1 MTSRPIGRRAS
12 PAVCTADCVAD
23 SAGGITFD
31 ITGTARPGATLVLR
45 RRAGDDGAPGSG
57 ARGGDGRG
65 GGDDEVRLPLTG
77 PAAVGGAGTTR
88 LRAVLPSTV
97 ELAEGHWDIFTGAS
111 GDQPVRPGIRDV
123 RALIDR
129 VPGAGPVAA
138 RVPYPTADGRL
149 ALRTWLRA
157 PHAEAGTVRC
167 EPAGM
172 SVEGVLY
179 GAGLGEHARAEA
191 RLRGGDRTHRVAV
204 TGRGGV
210 FAFTLPYGP
219 LAGAPGERGGPGG
232 RSMPGQDRWHWDLW
246 LLPAPDA
253 TGIRISRILDDI
265 WDKRAIHVYPAHRVP
280 AAHGTDGW
288 LAAPGYTQDNDFCV
302 RLDPVPVPVP
312 AAPAPTS
319 TR

>member
-1 MTSRPIGRRAS
+1 MTRAIGRRAS
-12 PAVCTADCVAD
+12 PAVWTADCIAD

-31 ITGTARPGATLVLR
+31 ITDAARPGATLVLR
-45 RRAGDDGAPGSG
+45 RRAG
-57 ARGGDGRG
+57 RGDGTHADAAGTRE

-77 PAAVGGAGTTR
+77 PATPGAGPAR

-129 VPGAGPVAA
+129 VPGTGPVAA

-179 GAGLGEHARAEA
+179 GAELGEHARAEA
-191 RLRGGDRTHRVAV
+191 RLRGGDHTHRVAV

-219 LAGAPGERGGPGG
+219 LAGGPGGPYGAGGPGG
-232 RSMPGQDRWHWDLW
+232 PGGESRRWDLW

-253 TGIRISRILDDI
+253 AGIRISRILDDI
-265 WDKRAIHVYPAHRVP
+265 WDKRAIHVYPAHAVP
-280 AAHGTDGW
+280 AHGTDDW
-288 LAAPGYTQDNDFCV
+288 LAAPGYTHDNDFCV
-302 RLDPVPVPVP
+302 RLG
-312 AAPAPTS
+312 PAP
-319 TR
+319 

>member
-1 MTSRPIGRRAS
+1 MTRPIGRRAS
-12 PAVCTADCVAD
+12 PAVCTADCIAD

-31 ITGTARPGATLVLR
+31 VTDAARPGATLVLR
-45 RRAGDDGAPGSG
+45 RRADAVGTH
-57 ARGGDGRG
+57 G

-77 PAAVGGAGTTR
+77 PATASGAGPAR

-97 ELAEGHWDIFTGAS
+97 ELAEGHWDIFTGTS

-129 VPGAGPVAA
+129 VPGTGPVAA

-167 EPAGM
+167 APAGM

-179 GAGLGEHARAEA
+179 GAELGEHARAEA
-191 RLRGGDRTHRVAV
+191 RLHGGDRTHRVAV

-219 LAGAPGERGGPGG
+219 LAEEPGGPGG
-232 RSMPGQDRWHWDLW
+232 EGRRWDLW
-246 LLPAPDA
+246 LLPAPDTA
-253 TGIRISRILDDI
+253 GIRISRILDDI
-265 WDKRAIHVYPAHRVP
+265 WDKRAIHVYPAHAVP
-280 AAHGTDGW
+280 AHGTDGR
-288 LAAPGYTQDNDFCV
+288 LAAPGYTHDNDFCV
-302 RLDPVPVPVP
+302 RLDP
-312 AAPAPTS
+312 APAPVPTP
-319 TR
+319 

>member
-1 MTSRPIGRRAS
+1 MTRAIGRRAS
-12 PAVCTADCVAD
+12 PAVCTADCIAD

-31 ITGTARPGATLVLR
+31 ITDAARPGATLVLR
-45 RRAGDDGAPGSG
+45 RRVGGPRSAGDQ
-57 ARGGDGRG
+57 
-65 GGDDEVRLPLTG
+65 EVRLPLTG
-77 PAAVGGAGTTR
+77 PVGAVGAEPTR

-97 ELAEGHWDIFTGAS
+97 ELAEGHWDIFAGAS
-111 GDQPVRPGIRDV
+111 GYQPVRPGIRDV

-149 ALRTWLRA
+149 ALRAWLRA

-179 GAGLGEHARAEA
+179 GTELGEHARAEA

-219 LAGAPGERGGPGG
+219 LAEGPGGPGG
-232 RSMPGQDRWHWDLW
+232 PGEERRRWDLW

-253 TGIRISRILDDI
+253 AGIRISRILDDI
-265 WDKRAIHVYPAHRVP
+265 WDKRAIHVYPAHGVSP
-280 AAHGTDGW
+280 AHGTEGW
-288 LAAPGYTQDNDFCV
+288 LAAPGYTHDNDFCV
-302 RLDPVPVPVP
+302 RLDP
-312 AAPAPTS
+312 ARAPARACPDTD
-319 TR
+319 TDTDIVADADALT

>member
-1 MTSRPIGRRAS
+1 MTRAIGRRAS
-12 PAVCTADCVAD
+12 PAVCTADCIAD

-31 ITGTARPGATLVLR
+31 ITDAARPGATLVLR
-45 RRAGDDGAPGSG
+45 RRADGPRSAGDQ
-57 ARGGDGRG
+57 
-65 GGDDEVRLPLTG
+65 EVRLPLTG
-77 PAAVGGAGTTR
+77 PATAVGAEPTR

-97 ELAEGHWDIFTGAS
+97 ELAEGHWDIFAGAS

-149 ALRTWLRA
+149 ALRAWLRA
-157 PHAEAGTVRC
+157 PHAEAGAVRC

-179 GAGLGEHARAEA
+179 GTELGEHARAEA
-191 RLRGGDRTHRVAV
+191 RLRGGDRTYRVAV

-219 LAGAPGERGGPGG
+219 LAEGPGGPGEE
-232 RSMPGQDRWHWDLW
+232 RRRWDLW

-253 TGIRISRILDDI
+253 GGIRISRILDDI
-265 WDKRAIHVYPAHRVP
+265 WDKRAIHVYPAHGVSP
-280 AAHGTDGW
+280 AHGADGW
-288 LAAPGYTQDNDFCV
+288 LAAPGYTHDNDFCV
-302 RLDPVPVPVP
+302 RL
-312 AAPAPTS
+312 APARAPARVCPDTE
-319 TR
+319 TDTDTDTDTDTGVGADART